1 METRIKE
8 TEPEVPIVVGKFK
21 FTCDD
26 ADPTIPKP
34 LPQQGGF
41 AMLIIGKPR
50 SGKTNLLLNLTT
62 KAYKNFNRKFDRVYL
77 WSPSIHTMENDP
89 FELLPDDQKFES
101 LTLDNLQTV
110 LGEIKDSQ
118 DKTLFI
124 LDDVIADMR
133 GKGKAQLENLLHK
146 VFFNRRHLAGKGGS
160 VSIIATSQTYNKID
174 PKIRKTASQLIFF
187 ENKNKKELDTIFDE
201 AILIPKKEF
210 FDVLRY
216 VYDKKFQFLFID
228 TTLPDNKMMFKNF
241 NQLEIS
247 SPNIMGDGF
256 RFMDNEIGSKSMR
269 ETKVNEFS

>member
-1 METRIKE
+1 METKIKE
-8 TEPEVPIVVGKFK
+8 IEPDKPIVVNKFS

-26 ADPTIPKP
+26 ADTTIPKP

-41 AMLIIGKPR
+41 AMLIVGKPR

-62 KAYKNFNRKFDRVYL
+62 KAHRNFNRKFDRVYL
-77 WSPSIHTMENDP
+77 FSPSVATMENNP
-89 FELLPDDQKFES
+89 FELLPDDQKYDE
-101 LTLDNLQTV
+101 LTLDNLKYV
-110 LGEIKDSQ
+110 LEDIKDSS

-174 PKIRKTASQLIFF
+174 PKIRRTASHLIFF

-201 AILIPKKEF
+201 VILIPKKEF
-210 FDVLRY
+210 YDTLRY
-216 VYDKKFQFLFID
+216 VYDKPFQFLFID
-228 TTLPDNKMMFKNF
+228 TTLPDERMLFKNF

-247 SPNIMGDGF
+247 SPNIIGDGF
-256 RFMDNEIGSKSMR
+256 RFGEDNKIELLSNKKKN
-269 ETKVNEFS
+269 TDD

>member
-1 METRIKE
+1 METKIKE
-8 TEPEVPIVVGKFK
+8 IEPDKPIVVNKFS

-26 ADPTIPKP
+26 ADTSIPKP

-41 AMLIIGKPR
+41 AMLIVGKPR

-62 KAYKNFNRKFDRVYL
+62 KAYRNFNRKFDRVYL
-77 WSPSIHTMENDP
+77 FSPSVATMENNP
-89 FELLPDDQKFES
+89 FELLPDDQKYDE
-101 LTLDNLQTV
+101 LTLDNLKYV
-110 LGEIKDSQ
+110 LEDIKDSS

-174 PKIRKTASQLIFF
+174 PKIRRTASHLIFF

-201 AILIPKKEF
+201 VILIPKKEF
-210 FDVLRY
+210 YDTLRY
-216 VYDKKFQFLFID
+216 VYDKPFQFLFID
-228 TTLPDNKMMFKNF
+228 TTLPDERMLFKNF

-247 SPNIMGDGF
+247 SPNIIGDGF
-256 RFMDNEIGSKSMR
+256 RFGEDNKIELLSNKKKN
-269 ETKVNEFS
+269 TDD

>member
-1 METRIKE
+1 METKIKE
-8 TEPEVPIVVGKFK
+8 IEPDKPIVVNKFS

-26 ADPTIPKP
+26 ADTTIPKP

-41 AMLIIGKPR
+41 AMLIVGKPR

-62 KAYKNFNRKFDRVYL
+62 KAHRNFNRKFDRVYL
-77 WSPSIHTMENDP
+77 FSPSVATMENNP
-89 FELLPDDQKFES
+89 FELLPDDQKYDE
-101 LTLDNLQTV
+101 LTLDNLKYV
-110 LGEIKDSQ
+110 LEDIKDSS

-174 PKIRKTASQLIFF
+174 PKIRRTASHLIFF

-201 AILIPKKEF
+201 VILIPKKEF
-210 FDVLRY
+210 YDTLRY
-216 VYDKKFQFLFID
+216 VYDKPFQFLFID
-228 TTLPDNKMMFKNF
+228 TTLPDERMLFKNF

-247 SPNIMGDGF
+247 SPNIIGDGF
-256 RFMDNEIGSKSMR
+256 RFGEDNKIELLSNKKKNSDD
-269 ETKVNEFS
+269 

>member
-1 METRIKE
+1 METKIKE
-8 TEPEVPIVVGKFK
+8 IEPDKPIVVNKFS

-26 ADPTIPKP
+26 ADTTIPKP

-41 AMLIIGKPR
+41 AMLIVGKPR

-62 KAYKNFNRKFDRVYL
+62 KAHRNFNRKFDRVYL
-77 WSPSIHTMENDP
+77 FSPSVATMETNP
-89 FELLPDDQKFES
+89 FELLPGDQKYDE
-101 LTLDNLQTV
+101 LTLDNIKYV
-110 LGEIKDSQ
+110 LEDIKDSS

-174 PKIRKTASQLIFF
+174 PKIRRTASHLIFF

-201 AILIPKKEF
+201 VILIPKKEF
-210 FDVLRY
+210 YDTLRY
-216 VYDKKFQFLFID
+216 VYDKPFQFLFID
-228 TTLPDNKMMFKNF
+228 TTLPDERMLFKNF

-247 SPNIMGDGF
+247 SPNIIGDGF
-256 RFMDNEIGSKSMR
+256 RFGEDNKIELLSNKKKN
-269 ETKVNEFS
+269 TDD